1 MKQETNEILSALMD
15 DEITINTAE
24 RIGEIAGDDEL
35 RQTWYRYH
43 LIRDVIQGEVNNDI
57 DCSMVRRV
65 SRLLADEPV
74 VLAPVNS
81 RRHPYIKPIA
91 GLAIAAS
98 VAAAVLLGIQ
108 VSNRQAAPESTPAF
122 ASNTVPQ
129 TPRTVQFVS
138 NNPGSANVSNSTSDT
153 FPMNRYLVNYNEH
166 RANSGVRGMLPYV
179 RIVGHE
185 TPR

>member
-1 MKQETNEILSALMD
+1 MKQDTNEILSALMD
-15 DEITINTAE
+15 DEITIDTAE
-24 RIGEIAGDDEL
+24 RIGEIARDDEL

-43 LIRDVIQGEVNNDI
+43 LIRDAIQGEINSDI
-57 DCSMVRRV
+57 DCSMAQRI

-81 RRHPYIKPIA
+81 GRNRYIKPIA

-129 TPRTVQFVS
+129 APRTVQFVS
-138 NNPGSANVSNSTSDT
+138 SNSGPANTANSTNVT